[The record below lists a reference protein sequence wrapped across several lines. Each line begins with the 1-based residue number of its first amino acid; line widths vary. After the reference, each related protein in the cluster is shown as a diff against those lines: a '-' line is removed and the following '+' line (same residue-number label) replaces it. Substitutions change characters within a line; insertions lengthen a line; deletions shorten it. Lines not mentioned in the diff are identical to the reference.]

1 VRDARGSGDQI
12 VAAYLHDSVED
23 TEATIES
30 LAAAGVQRPALEM
43 IRALT
48 HDEGEPRAAYME
60 RVLACEEAI
69 LVKQCDLWSNLTP
82 SRLVLL
88 DPATEA
94 RLLAKY
100 AADITRVARAKA
112 LLARPEVAKQA

>member
-1 VRDARGSGDQI
+1 
-12 VAAYLHDSVED
+12 
-23 TEATIES
+23 
-30 LAAAGVQRPALEM
+30 
-43 IRALT
+43 
-48 HDEGEPRAAYME
+48 
-60 RVLACEEAI
+60 
-69 LVKQCDLWSNLTP
+69 
-82 SRLVLL
+82 LL